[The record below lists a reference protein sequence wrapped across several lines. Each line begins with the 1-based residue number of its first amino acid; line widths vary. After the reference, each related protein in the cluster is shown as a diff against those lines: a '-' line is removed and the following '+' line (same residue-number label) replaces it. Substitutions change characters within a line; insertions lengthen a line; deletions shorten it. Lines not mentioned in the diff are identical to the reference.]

1 MNSQLEINV
10 DTVAC
15 GDIEEHKEIRSALGP
30 FRTFPDYTI
39 IYPEVVVKALYNL
52 YEEYNKAF
60 IPLVAVNREWETDYG
75 LCMNGSSINC
85 CVQIDMVGLPEA
97 ELKIL
102 DSMSEI
108 EVREILRK
116 KIFEIENSIA
126 MYQLLERIFSQN
138 GHDSFFK
145 IRFRAVLDDLRRR
158 FNKPIALLAV
168 TEEKYETM
176 LASEFGRCPG
186 EELTDSEVKNLSG
199 FDTLFSPQQFC
210 EYLIANN
217 GECKHLLYI
226 RSSDPI
232 AKLKKPN
239 LVVDHPLLSDNAVRR
254 VIKANALTLNVDIPE
269 MEYNRRI
276 NDTKDYMVEMNMAF
290 PIMSIEDLHSDGFRE
305 YLCTQ
310 GIDLADVESG
320 KVSIR
325 CKPTK
330 GAYGCYGHVSGY
342 LTDKK
347 FPKNL
352 KRNLRLRGPYVI
364 QLEMTTPVVVNSSLG
379 VAYTYIDRNF
389 VGMVDGHPQFIGG
402 VRNLIP
408 TDTVEAREHRIH
420 GNSLSVFA
428 EIKSMD

>member
-1 MNSQLEINV
+1 MSEDENIMETI
-10 DTVAC
+10 DC
-15 GDIEEHKEIRSALGP
+15 GSIKEHKEIRSALGP

-39 IYPEVVVKALYNL
+39 IYPEVVIKALCNL
-52 YEEYNKAF
+52 YEEYNQAF
-60 IPLVAVNREWETDYG
+60 IPLVATNREWETDYG
-75 LCMNGSSINC
+75 LCMNGSFVNY
-85 CVQIDMVGLPEA
+85 CVQIDMVGLSEV

-158 FNKPIALLAV
+158 FDKPIALLAV
-168 TEEKYETM
+168 TEEKYEAI
-176 LASEFGRCPG
+176 LASEFGRCPD
-186 EELTDSEVKNLSG
+186 EKLTNSEVKNLSG

-210 EYLIANN
+210 EYLVTNN
-217 GECKHLLYI
+217 GECKHLLYV

-239 LVVDHPLLSDNAVRR
+239 LVVDHPLLSDSAVRR

-269 MEYNRRI
+269 MEYDRRI

-290 PIMSIEDLHSDGFRE
+290 PIISIEDLHSDGFRE
-305 YLCTQ
+305 YLYTQ

-330 GAYGCYGHVSGY
+330 GAYGCYGHVSGF
-342 LTDKK
+342 LTEKK
-347 FPKNL
+347 FSKNL

-364 QLEMTTPVVVNSSLG
+364 QLEMITPIVVNSSLG
-379 VAYTYIDRNF
+379 VELTYIDRNF
-389 VGMVDGHPQFIGG
+389 VGMINGHPQFIGG

-408 TDTVEAREHRIH
+408 TDAVEAREHRIH
-420 GNSLSVFA
+420 GNSLSIYA
-428 EIKSMD
+428 EIKSMN